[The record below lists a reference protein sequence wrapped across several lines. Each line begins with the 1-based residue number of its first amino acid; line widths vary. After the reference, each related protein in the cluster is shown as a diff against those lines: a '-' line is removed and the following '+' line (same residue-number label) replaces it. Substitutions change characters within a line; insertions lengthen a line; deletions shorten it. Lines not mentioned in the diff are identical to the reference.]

1 MAETFTI
8 ELVPGGLKFQC
19 DEDTKLLDAA
29 VQAGLGLPY
38 GCRKGNCGTCKVQV
52 LDGEVD
58 LDIPSTYSLSQWEQD
73 RGVTLLCSAYAI
85 SDLVLEVDGL
95 DMDIVANAIPP
106 REIAGE
112 VSAIEPLTHDIRLLR
127 IALAEPMEFRAGQFA
142 QVRAPG
148 TDVWRSYSM
157 ANPPGRPD
165 EAEFMIKTIP
175 GGAFSSRLDALQLG
189 QPIALNG
196 PHGDFA
202 VRNNSRPLLL
212 VAGGAGMAPM
222 WSMLQ
227 DLAHHQD
234 RRPITYFYGART
246 PADLF
251 HLEELTAIQ
260 GELDLRVVVA
270 LSDVADDATDGHR
283 AGLVTDVVRQDL
295 GRAAADHDAYLCGPP
310 PMIDASLTL
319 LEAYGLEQRRSIF
332 FDKFSAS

>member
-8 ELVPGGLKFQC
+8 ELVPGGLKFEC

-29 VQAGLGLPY
+29 VRAGLGLPY

-58 LDIPSTYSLSQWEQD
+58 LDIPSTYSLSQYEQD
-73 RGVTLLCSAYAI
+73 RGVTLLCSAYAC

-95 DMDIVANAIPP
+95 DMEFVANAVPP

-112 VSAIEPLTHDIRLLR
+112 VAAVEPLTHDIRLLR

-165 EAEFMIKTIP
+165 EAEFMIKAIP
-175 GGAFSSRLDALQLG
+175 GGAFSSCLETLRVG
-189 QPIALNG
+189 QPITLNG

-202 VRNNSRPLLL
+202 VRHNQRPLLL

-227 DLAHHQD
+227 DLAHRQD
-234 RRPITYFYGART
+234 PRRITYFYGART

-251 HLEELTAIQ
+251 HLEQLAEIQ
-260 GELDLRVVVA
+260 GALDLRVVVA
-270 LSDVADDATDGHR
+270 LSEATEDSAAGHR
-283 AGLVTDVVRQDL
+283 AGLVTDVLRQDL
-295 GRAAADHDAYLCGPP
+295 GRTVADHDAYLCGPP

>member
-1 MAETFTI
+1 MAEIFSI
-8 ELVPGGLKFQC
+8 ELVPGGLKFEC

-29 VQAGLGLPY
+29 VKAGLGLPY

-58 LDIPSTYSLSQWEQD
+58 LDIPSSYSLSQYEQD
-73 RGVTLLCSAYAI
+73 RGVTLLCSAYAM
-85 SDLVLEVDGL
+85 SDLVLEVEGL
-95 DMDIVANAIPP
+95 DIDLAKSAIPP

-112 VSAIEPLTHDIRLLR
+112 VAAIEPLTHDIRLLR

-157 ANPPGRPD
+157 ANPPGRSH
-165 EAEFMIKTIP
+165 EAEFMIKVIP
-175 GGAFSSRLDALQLG
+175 GGAFSSCLETLQVG

-202 VRNNSRPLLL
+202 LRDNGRPLLM

-227 DLAHHQD
+227 DLAQRQD
-234 RRPITYFYGART
+234 PRPITYFYGART
-246 PADLF
+246 PDDVF
-251 HLEELTAIQ
+251 HLEQLAEIQ
-260 GELDLRVVVA
+260 TQLDLRVVVA
-270 LSDVADDATDGHR
+270 LSDVAETAVAGHR
-283 AGLVTDVVRQDL
+283 TGLVTEVLRDEM
-295 GRAAADHDAYLCGPP
+295 GRAAADRDAYLCGPP

-319 LEAYGLEQRRSIF
+319 LEAYGLAQRRSIF